1 MWILNYVTKKSIG
14 ESPAEKGN
22 IAASSDGRVHV
33 NASSEFS
40 EIPIVAPYGISY
52 SPPSGEGTVVINANG
67 SDVCL
72 GTVAKGA
79 NLEVGEL
86 MLSSLGGA
94 SIVLK
99 NDGGVYINGV
109 RY

>member
-1 MWILNYVTKKSIG
+1 MWILNYVTKNSVG
-14 ESPAEKGN
+14 ELPAEKGQVKSSSEGKVHIN
-22 IAASSDGRVHV
+22 ASSDF
-33 NASSEFS
+33 AA
-40 EIPIVAPYGISY
+40 IPIVAPYGISWAA
-52 SPPSGEGTVVINANG
+52 PSGEGSVVINAGG

-72 GTVAKGA
+72 GTIAKE
-79 NLEVGEL
+79 NDLSPGEL
-86 MLSSLGGA
+86 MLSSSGGA